1 MNPYWCTDKYTH
13 VGGQE
18 DGYTSLDHHLTRLRN
33 VFGNVIYVSGMQY
46 DMKGMSRIRSMNK
59 AITCCLVGCSMHV
72 YLEDD
77 TDDMQTARKAA
88 MMEH

>member
-1 MNPYWCTDKYTH
+1 
-13 VGGQE
+13 
-18 DGYTSLDHHLTRLRN
+18 
-33 VFGNVIYVSGMQY
+33 
-46 DMKGMSRIRSMNK
+46 MKGMSRIRSMNK